1 MQTDFLASPW
11 WVNLLILIPLVAY
24 LAWRRTG
31 LFLTGGNLLAAAA
44 FGMAFGMVEST
55 VVVYLRAA
63 SGLLPGY
70 KESLSDAA
78 RLSANVYRQDQLMV
92 QVPATLLTVEVVRE
106 AATMIM
112 LLAVAFLAAKTL
124 RERCAVFLWT
134 FAAWDISYYAG
145 LWCTIRWP
153 ASLGTP
159 DVLFLIPV
167 PWLSPVWFPVTVSAL
182 TMAAVVLVRR
192 KTASEA
198 PPQTG
203 GA

>member
-1 MQTDFLASPW
+1 MPMQAEFFASPW
-11 WVNLLILIPLVAY
+11 WVNLLILIPPFAY
-24 LAWRRTG
+24 FAWRRTG
-31 LFLTGGNLLAAAA
+31 LSLTARTLMAAGA
-44 FGMAFGMVEST
+44 FGMAFGIAEAA

-70 KESLSDAA
+70 KESLSEAG
-78 RLSANVYRQDQLMV
+78 RLSANVYTQDQLMV
-92 QVPATLLTVEVVRE
+92 QVPATLLTVEFVRE
-106 AATMIM
+106 AATIIM

-124 RERCAVFLWT
+124 RTRCAVFLWT
-134 FAAWDISYYAG
+134 FGAWDIFYYVG

-182 TMAAVVLVRR
+182 TMAAVVLGKQ
-192 KTASEA
+192 KTASVEERA
-198 PPQTG
+198 I
-203 GA
+203 